1 MEITSTDISKKKEFA
16 FDGTKLIQME
26 YCESTGRY
34 LYKRL
39 FNNGRIFGWEVVQPT
54 KVKNPTGEYVN
65 TYPST
70 TSFGKYAWFL
80 PPKVERT
87 KIDYYLQGINKEMT
101 YKEYLKTLKK

>member
-1 MEITSTDISKKKEFA
+1 MEITVTDISKKKEFA

-39 FNNGRIFGWEVVQPT
+39 FPNGRIFGWEVVQPN
-54 KVKNPTGEYVN
+54 KVKNPTGEYVY

-70 TSFGKYAWFL
+70 TQFGKYAWFL

-87 KIDYYLQGINKEMT
+87 KIDYYLQGKNKEMT
-101 YKEYLKTLKK
+101 YVEYLKSIKK

>member
-1 MEITSTDISKKKEFA
+1 MEFTATDISKKKEFA

-39 FNNGRIFGWEVVQPT
+39 FQNGRIFGWEVVQPV
-54 KVKNPTGEYVN
+54 KRKNPTGEYVN

-70 TSFGKYAWFL
+70 SSFGKNGWFL
-80 PPKVERT
+80 PPNVERT
-87 KIDYYLQGINKEMT
+87 KIDYYLQGKNNEMS
-101 YKEYLKTLKK
+101 YAQYLKSL